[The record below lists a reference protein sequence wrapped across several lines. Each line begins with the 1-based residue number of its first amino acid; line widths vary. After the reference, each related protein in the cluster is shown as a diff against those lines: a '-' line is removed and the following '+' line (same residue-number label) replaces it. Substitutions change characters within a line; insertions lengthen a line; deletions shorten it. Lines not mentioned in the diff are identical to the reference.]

1 MTKRLQS
8 RVAFGKKLSEHS
20 VWEQRIAAARID
32 IEASRLMCLKAADMM
47 DKAGNK
53 AAALEIAMIKV
64 HAPTWRCASST
75 TPSRPMA
82 APASARI
89 STSPTAMPASAP
101 CASPTAPTKVHARA
115 IAKLEYARHAG

>member
-1 MTKRLQS
+1 
-8 RVAFGKKLSEHS
+8 
-20 VWEQRIAAARID
+20 
-32 IEASRLMCLKAADMM
+32 MCLKAADMM

-82 APASARI
+82 APASART

-101 CASPTAPTKVHARA
+101 CALADGPDEVHARA
-115 IAKLEYARHAG
+115 IAKMEYARHAASQSCEERSDAAIHLPHQLGEVDCFASLAMTGT